1 MGKHCKLPTVPSQKW
16 QPVAK
21 VGGDQ
26 IHSVPMI
33 FNVGG
38 ARPTGLTGWLHT
50 RTDLEYSSYGGV
62 EYVPAH
68 RTVQRYHAH
77 LDLARRRHALLAVNT
92 NSLRRAVNKRIHRV
106 K

>member
-38 ARPTGLTGWLHT
+38 DASHGSH
-50 RTDLEYSSYGGV
+50 GV
-62 EYVPAH
+62 VAYEDGP
-68 RTVQRYHAH
+68 
-77 LDLARRRHALLAVNT
+77 
-92 NSLRRAVNKRIHRV
+92 
-106 K
+106 